1 MKIRNYF
8 LSLFLLIPVSVE
20 ASFVWKNQVDTQHYI
35 FENYYNDLERF
46 HNEDDHL
53 KNSELLKIPLPKIN
67 RIISDYDR
75 YIDYRNSEFQNIGD
89 KFQTYVLLEY
99 PIDQANQ
106 LLFEQIKQ
114 DSILSNQE
122 AIDSA
127 LEELEAE
134 IKKKN

>member
-53 KNSELLKIPLPKIN
+53 K
-67 RIISDYDR
+67 
-75 YIDYRNSEFQNIGD
+75 
-89 KFQTYVLLEY
+89 
-99 PIDQANQ
+99 
-106 LLFEQIKQ
+106 KQ
-114 DSILSNQE
+114 
-122 AIDSA
+122 
-127 LEELEAE
+127 
-134 IKKKN
+134 

>member
-1 MKIRNYF
+1 MG
-8 LSLFLLIPVSVE
+8 
-20 ASFVWKNQVDTQHYI
+20 
-35 FENYYNDLERF
+35 
-46 HNEDDHL
+46 
-53 KNSELLKIPLPKIN
+53 
-67 RIISDYDR
+67 IIQKT
-75 YIDYRNSEFQNIGD
+75 I
-89 KFQTYVLLEY
+89 Y

-122 AIDSA
+122 AIDAA